1 MTQEYANHA
10 RELVK
15 SLNVDEY
22 RGILVVSGD
31 GLVYEV
37 INGLMERPD
46 WQKAI
51 RIPFGQ
57 LPGGSANALACSIAY
72 LANEPFEGLSLE
84 QFASNCAFNM
94 SKSLGRATD
103 LCTYELCNKS
113 VVHSFLSFEWAI
125 VADVDSESEKY
136 RFLGAL
142 RFTLGAV
149 KRILS
154 KLKQITL
161 KN

>member
-1 MTQEYANHA
+1 M
-10 RELVK
+10 
-15 SLNVDEY
+15 DDY
-22 RGILVVSGD
+22 RGIVVISGD

-46 WQKAI
+46 WEKAI

-72 LANEPFEGLSLE
+72 LTNEPFDGLSLE

-94 SKSLGRATD
+94 SKSLGKTTD
-103 LCTYELCNKS
+103 LCTYELSNKS

-154 KLKQITL
+154 NLNHIYV
-161 KN
+161 KNYF